1 PSTPEGKAASS
12 QNAFKSG
19 LYSDQPYI
27 PGESKEDFAKLQDD
41 YAREFRPT
49 TVVERFLVDKLIRNE
64 WLLRRF
70 ARIEDQIVSAQF
82 RNAETVLMGSEIG
95 QMFQMHSTIYM
106 RLERRM
112 RNAEKAYKEA
122 MHELIKL
129 RQTTPQKT
137 TPNPQP
143 SESGSFRQA
152 EAKVNAFIQDMESQ
166 LAEHHRLM
174 RQERQNT
181 PAQEAK

>member
-1 PSTPEGKAASS
+1 
-12 QNAFKSG
+12 
-19 LYSDQPYI
+19 
-27 PGESKEDFAKLQDD
+27 QDD

-70 ARIEDQIVSAQF
+70 ARIEDQILSAQI
-82 RNAETVLMGSEIG
+82 RNAETVLMGSESG
-95 QMFQMHSTIYM
+95 QMFQMHSTTYM

-129 RQTTPQKT
+129 KTPSKAAPKIQQPQTATEQLA
-137 TPNPQP
+137 
-143 SESGSFRQA
+143 SFRLPDPDDP
-152 EAKVNAFIQDMESQ
+152 AFEQKM
-166 LAEHHRLM
+166 
-174 RQERQNT
+174 
-181 PAQEAK
+181 